1 MGAKSRAVKRLK
13 KDRSV
18 SSTVHVLAVTDL
30 DHRHRLGC
38 VIDRVEDAVVPLPD
52 PILLL
57 PGQLLHALGSRRHG
71 KYRDLGGDQAANF
84 RWEALEF
91 LGGGTFDDDVIASR
105 RSMGVVAMRAS
116 WPASP
121 LSAYAERGTG
131 GEAPDAPPHA
141 RADGVTTLRPH
152 PFDPLSQS
160 GEGKLGPSVVPP
172 LPKGEGDGG

>member
-71 KYRDLGGDQAANF
+71 KSRDLGGDQAANF

-91 LGGGTFDDDVIASR
+91 LGGGTFDEDLIACH
-105 RSMGVVAMRAS
+105 AAS
-116 WPASP
+116 G
-121 LSAYAERGTG
+121 LSAPLR
-131 GEAPDAPPHA
+131 
-141 RADGVTTLRPH
+141 TLRPARARAPRKRPGPPRPH
-152 PFDPLSQS
+152 RDS
-160 GEGKLGPSVVPP
+160 GAPRPCP
-172 LPKGEGDGG
+172 